1 MDDTLKNKIIDYL
14 ENQRLM
20 GEFLY
25 IEHSRDIDYLA
36 VGESETIDKEKKFK
50 TQTEAKEIKTEQK
63 QDNTVT
69 LLSNGWQEADN
80 LDTLYSKIHNCQQCD
95 LGRTRTNFVFGE
107 GNPNAAI
114 MVIGEAPGKDE
125 DEQGRPFVGR
135 AGQLLTKIIESIK
148 LKREDVFIAN
158 ICKCRPPG
166 NRAPLKDEVAMCLP
180 FLLKQIEIIKPRF
193 ILALGATAV
202 ASLTGTKPVMAQARG
217 SLTDFHGS
225 KMLITYH
232 PAALLYNPNLKRAV
246 WNDMK
251 LLRELYDEYLAKKN
265 DS

>member
-1 MDDTLKNKIIDYL
+1 MDDSLKKSIIDYL

-20 GEFLY
+20 GDEFFIDEKIQFDDLQEES
-25 IEHSRDIDYLA
+25 INLNQKVEPVKKKVIKPVTKTKSTDIKIKVL
-36 VGESETIDKEKKFK
+36 ETDWKS
-50 TQTEAKEIKTEQK
+50 A
-63 QDNTVT
+63 
-69 LLSNGWQEADN
+69 AN
-80 LDTLYSKIHNCQQCD
+80 LDELYSQIHECRQCS
-95 LGRTRTNFVFGE
+95 LGKTRTNFVFGE
-107 GNPNAAI
+107 GNPNADI

-135 AGQLLTKIIESIK
+135 AGKLLTKFIESIN

-166 NRAPLKDEVAMCLP
+166 NRAPLHDEVAACLP
-180 FLLKQIEIIKPRF
+180 FLLKQIQIIKPEF

-202 ASLTGTKPVMAQARG
+202 ASLTGTKPVMAEARG
-217 SLTDFHGS
+217 KITDFHGT

-246 WNDMK
+246 WEDVK
-251 LLRELYDEYLAKKN
+251 LLRKLYDEYLEQKN
-265 DS
+265 ES